1 MKIGIV
7 GLPNV
12 GKSTLFNSLTKTYA
26 ADAANFPFCTIEP
39 NVGIVDVLDPRVD
52 TLAEI
57 SKTQKKIYASIQFVD
72 IAWLVKWASQWAWL
86 GNKFLSHIRETDA
99 IVQVLR
105 YFKDNDVVHV
115 EGWVDPMRDVEIIN
129 TELIIADLEQVER
142 NVQQLEKRLKAQ
154 DKDSVKLYPILKR
167 ICDVLKSGG
176 LIYSMV
182 DELTEEERMLLKPY
196 NLLTNKPFVYAINIG
211 TEDFADADKIKKEF
225 EDKLQRP
232 VAIVCAK
239 LESEMLGFTA
249 EERAEYVEAE
259 FGESYVPTLDSLI
272 SLAYDTVGLMY
283 YFTTGEKET
292 RAWTIKK
299 NSTAPEA
306 SAAIH
311 NDFQKKFIK
320 AEVVSCDNFIAAWSR
335 TAAKEKWFLKLE
347 WKEYIVQDGDIIVFK
362 IGG

>member
-7 GLPNV
+7 WLPNV

-52 TLAEI
+52 ILSEI

-72 IAWLVKWASQWAWL
+72 IAGLVKWASQGAWL

-105 YFKDNDVVHV
+105 YFRDNDVVHV
-115 EGWVDPMRDVEIIN
+115 EWWVDPMRDVEIIN

-154 DKDSVKLYPILKR
+154 DKDSIKLYPILKR
-167 ICDVLKSGG
+167 ICDLLKSWQ
-176 LIYSMV
+176 LVYSIAH
-182 DELTEEERMLLKPY
+182 ELTEEERILLKPY

-211 TEDFADADKIKKEF
+211 TEDFANAAAIKKEF

-239 LESEMLGFTA
+239 LESEMLWFTA
-249 EERAEYVEAE
+249 EERAEYLEAE
-259 FGESYVPTLDSLI
+259 FWWTYVPTLDSLI

-306 SAAIH
+306 AAAIH

-320 AEVVSCDNFIAAWSR
+320 AEVVSCDNFIAAGSR
-335 TAAKEKWFLKLE
+335 TASKEKWFLKME

>member
-1 MKIGIV
+1 
-7 GLPNV
+7 
-12 GKSTLFNSLTKTYA
+12 
-26 ADAANFPFCTIEP
+26 
-39 NVGIVDVLDPRVD
+39 
-52 TLAEI
+52 
-57 SKTQKKIYASIQFVD
+57 
-72 IAWLVKWASQWAWL
+72 
-86 GNKFLSHIRETDA
+86 
-99 IVQVLR
+99 
-105 YFKDNDVVHV
+105 
-115 EGWVDPMRDVEIIN
+115 MRDVEIIN

-306 SAAIH
+306 AAAIH

-320 AEVVSCDNFIAAWSR
+320 AEVVSCDNFIAA
-335 TAAKEKWFLKLE
+335 
-347 WKEYIVQDGDIIVFK
+347 
-362 IGG
+362 